1 MRQYHALLC
10 RSLLYSDH
18 PRAAAGLRLNTR
30 TAHVDSA
37 RGRTLRCDDVTLH
50 RQRAVAPRGGEDLR
64 LTIIGSA
71 TATGCSRGSAST
83 TDVSPPGRRAPVR
96 CALLCPECSRT
107 SLWSVAP

>member
-83 TDVSPPGRRAPVR
+83 TDVSAWTSRPGA
-96 CALLCPECSRT
+96 LCP
-107 SLWSVAP
+107 VVP